1 MRNLLNIQNQTHIA
15 MKAQWNDRKEQY
27 EMKIPAYCE
36 KKLDIETSDPP
47 LLRFDPIPIP
57 TENSCQCRT
66 AGQDRDTKFADCAEQ
81 LWETLTEAP
90 TLQQMMVEFIDSDD
104 PEAPDEE
111 DLEAFEE
118 GIKLSIARFMY
129 DYEEQRKVRE

>member
-15 MKAQWNDRKEQY
+15 MKVQWNDREEQY
-27 EMKIPAYCE
+27 EMKIPAYFE

-47 LLRFDPIPIP
+47 LLRFDPIPVP
-57 TENSCQCRT
+57 TEKSCQNSIIS
-66 AGQDRDTKFADCAEQ
+66 QDRDIKFADCAEQ
-81 LWETLTEAP
+81 LWETLTEDP